1 MPKYQH
7 IASEL
12 RDEIQSGQLSP
23 GQTLPTEE
31 LLTQRFAASRQ
42 TVRQALSLLVEE
54 GLITK
59 RRGSGSRVC
68 AQAAPKS
75 GGSIAVIA
83 TYISDYIFPGI
94 LREAQSVFAA
104 NRYSAILSATRNS
117 VYHER
122 AILTDLLQ
130 KPVDGIL
137 VEGTKTALP
146 NPNLD
151 LYQKLMQRSVPIVFF
166 NGVYADLPETVS
178 VYADN
183 FGGGYMLVQHLLQEG
198 HTSIAGIFKS
208 DDIQGHQRYSGY
220 ITALRDAGRMI
231 PDSSVFWYTTE
242 NRNALFTPEL
252 AQQIAACSAV
262 VCYND
267 EIAFR
272 LIPLLLSCGVR
283 IPQDVAVAS
292 FDNSALSEMSPVKI
306 TSLSYGDQN
315 IGRVAAETLLS
326 RIAGRPAQ
334 SRTLRWTLVEK
345 ESTREAGAQ
354 EAPPPDTDK

>member
-1 MPKYQH
+1 MPKYQR

-12 RDEIQSGQLSP
+12 QDEIKNGKLSAGQM
-23 GQTLPTEE
+23 LPTEE
-31 LLTQRFAASRQ
+31 QLTQRFSASRQ
-42 TVRQALSLLVEE
+42 TIRQALSLLVDA

-59 RRGSGSRVC
+59 QRGSGSRVR
-68 AQAAPKS
+68 AQASAPKS
-75 GGSIAVIA
+75 GNIAVIA

-104 NRYSAILSATRNS
+104 NQYSAVLSATRNS

-122 AILTDLLQ
+122 QILEDLLN
-130 KPVDGIL
+130 KPIDGIL
-137 VEGTKTALP
+137 VESKKNALP

-151 LYQKLMQRSVPIVFF
+151 LYQKLSERNIPIVFF
-166 NGVYADLPETVS
+166 NGFYADLADCVS

-183 FGGGYMLVQHLLQEG
+183 FGGGYALVQYLLEKG

-208 DDIQGHQRYSGY
+208 DDIQGHERYSGF

-242 NRNALFTPEL
+242 SRDELFSEET
-252 AQQIAACSAV
+252 AKKIAECTAV

-272 LIPLLLSCGVR
+272 LVPLLLSYGIRV
-283 IPQDVAVAS
+283 PQDVAIVS
-292 FDNSALSEMSPVKI
+292 FDNSSLSELSPVKI
-306 TSLSYGDQN
+306 TSLSYGTQN
-315 IGRVAAETLLS
+315 IGQVAAQTLLR
-326 RIAGRPAQ
+326 RIAGQPAQ
-334 SRTLRWTLVEK
+334 SQTLRWTLIEK
-345 ESTREAGAQ
+345 DSS
-354 EAPPPDTDK
+354 K

>member
-1 MPKYQH
+1 MPKYQR

-12 RDEIQSGQLSP
+12 QNEIKTGRLPAGQM
-23 GQTLPTEE
+23 LPTEE
-31 LLTQRFAASRQ
+31 QLTQRFSASRQ
-42 TVRQALSLLVEE
+42 TIRQALSLLVDA
-54 GLITK
+54 GLIAK
-59 RRGSGSRVC
+59 QRGSGSRVR
-68 AQAAPKS
+68 AQASAPKS
-75 GGSIAVIA
+75 GNIAVIA

-104 NRYSAILSATRNS
+104 NQYSAVLSATRNS

-122 AILTDLLQ
+122 QILEDLLN
-130 KPVDGIL
+130 KPIDGIL

-151 LYQKLMQRSVPIVFF
+151 LYQKLSERNIPIVFF
-166 NGVYADLPETVS
+166 NGFYADLPNCVS

-183 FGGGYMLVQHLLQEG
+183 FGGGYALVQYLLEKG

-208 DDIQGHQRYSGY
+208 DDIQGHERYSGY

-242 NRNALFTPEL
+242 SREELLTEEL
-252 AQQIAACSAV
+252 AKKIAESTAV

-272 LIPLLLSCGVR
+272 LVPLMLSFGIRV
-283 IPQDVAVAS
+283 PQDVAIVS
-292 FDNSALSEMSPVKI
+292 FDNSSLSELGPVKI
-306 TSLSYGDQN
+306 TSLSYGTRN
-315 IGRVAAETLLS
+315 IGQVAAQTLLH
-326 RIAGRPAQ
+326 RIAGQPAQ
-334 SRTLRWTLVEK
+334 SQTLSWTLVEK
-345 ESTREAGAQ
+345 DSS
-354 EAPPPDTDK
+354 K